1 MVPLGLNRL
10 LFEEC
15 FDILIKNIRS
25 MNSSEDIQQ
34 GIFLDLVARQKSKS
48 VMGLNPKPSGKG
60 SMIYDILLH
69 SYTQKKKK

>member
-1 MVPLGLNRL
+1 
-10 LFEEC
+10 
-15 FDILIKNIRS
+15 

-69 SYTQKKKK
+69 SYNQKKKK